1 METTASQPTVVALS
15 LLFERVVVGTSPV
28 ILAFISTRD
37 AYSLRLT
44 SQLFVEVV
52 TAHRWDDAVTPIGA

>member
-28 ILAFISTRD
+28 ILAFISTRY

-52 TAHRWDDAVTPIGA
+52 TAHHWDDAVTPIGA